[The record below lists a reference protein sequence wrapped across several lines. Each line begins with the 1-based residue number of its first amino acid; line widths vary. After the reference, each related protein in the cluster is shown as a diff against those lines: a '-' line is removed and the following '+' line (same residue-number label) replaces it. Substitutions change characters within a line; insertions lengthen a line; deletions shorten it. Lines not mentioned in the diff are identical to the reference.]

1 MDEELRRAIQDSL
14 RDEAFAQKMGFRVTR
29 LEPGEAEVEMVP
41 GTEDANLFG
50 VVHGGAIFSLMDE
63 AFQASC
69 NSHGSV
75 ALALSVN
82 VVYHNP
88 ARFGKRLV
96 AVSREI
102 HRTRKTGT
110 YEIRVKDEEG
120 VLIASA
126 QALAYRKREPLP
138 CLRQREGG

>member
-1 MDEELRRAIQDSL
+1 
-14 RDEAFAQKMGFRVTR
+14 
-29 LEPGEAEVEMVP
+29 MVP